1 MKVIHVPF
9 CFAPDPIGGTEVYVE
24 ALATE
29 QQRRG
34 LDVLVAAPAAES
46 SRYVHSGLEVC
57 RFAVSAKHDLGSLY
71 GDGDDRACAHFERIV
86 DEERPDL
93 VHLHAFTS
101 AVSARLA
108 RMVRQRGAR
117 LVFTYHTPTVSCPRG
132 TLLHWGDQVCDGL
145 LEVHRCASC
154 TLHALG
160 LDRTA
165 GELLGSMPA
174 GVGRAVGGLGL
185 AGRSW
190 TALRMSHLIQRQHAA
205 LRSFMDDMDML
216 VVLCEW
222 ARELLLRNGVSPDQ
236 LTLSRHG
243 IAQVGT
249 MHDRVRI
256 GAQQRGTPLRI
267 AFFGRLH
274 PTKGVDVLLRAIVA
288 EPALDLRLH
297 IYGMGEPAYVDS
309 LHRLAAYDPRISF
322 LSPVPSTEVP
332 ATLREYD
339 VLAVPSQWLET
350 GPLVVL
356 EAFAAG
362 TPVLGSNRGGILELV
377 EHGRNGLLVE
387 AASVE
392 AWRSAIRRMAESPD
406 LLRQLRAGIHPPRY
420 MGVVADE
427 MVSLYQRVVLQA
439 TS

>member
-46 SRYVHSGLEVC
+46 LHYVHSGLQVR

-71 GDGDDRACAHFERIV
+71 GDGDDRACDHFERII

-108 RMVRQRGAR
+108 RMVRRRGAR

-132 TLLHWGDQVCDGL
+132 TLLRWGDTVCDGL
-145 LEVHRCASC
+145 LDVHRCASC
-154 TLHALG
+154 TLHAHG
-160 LDRTA
+160 LNRTT
-165 GELLGSMPA
+165 GELIGAVPV
-174 GVGRAVGGLGL
+174 GVGRAAGGLGL
-185 AGRSW
+185 AGGTW
-190 TALRMSHLIQRQHAA
+190 TALRMSDLIQRQHAA
-205 LRSFMDDMDML
+205 LRSFMGDMDML
-216 VVLCEW
+216 IVLCEW
-222 ARELLLRNGVSPDQ
+222 ARDLLLRNGVSAHQ

-243 IAQVGT
+243 LTQA
-249 MHDRVRI
+249 
-256 GAQQRGTPLRI
+256 GAMPGNAERRGTRLRI

-274 PTKGVDVLLRAIVA
+274 PTKGVDILLRAIVA
-288 EPALDLRLH
+288 EPSLDLRLH
-297 IYGMGEPAYVDS
+297 IYGMGEPAYVAG
-309 LHRLAAYDPRISF
+309 LRGLAANDPRIKF
-322 LSPVPSTEVP
+322 FSPVPSTEVP
-332 ATLREYD
+332 AMLREYD

-362 TPVLGSNRGGILELV
+362 TPVLGSDRGGIVELV

-387 AASVE
+387 PASVE
-392 AWRSAIRRMAESPD
+392 AWRSAIRRLAEDPE
-406 LLRQLRAGIHPPRY
+406 LLQQLRAGVRPPRS
-420 MGVVADE
+420 MDVVADE
-427 MVSLYQRVVLQA
+427 MMSLYQRVVRQA
-439 TS
+439 AS